1 MSDRVRIADG
11 RPAFV
16 TGAAGFVGGRLA
28 DRLIGMGIPVRG
40 LVRKAEQAARLEARG
55 AHAALGDL
63 TRGDTLADAV
73 RGCDIVFHCAAWM
86 GRPHTREAA
95 VAVNVEGTRR
105 LLRAALDAGIRRFVH
120 VSTISVYGPTT
131 SDVIDEQTPLWPLGL
146 YRETKIEA
154 EREVAKAQHLGLAT
168 VILRPGQ
175 IFGPDDTGW
184 SPAAIRLLR
193 RGLPLVVDG
202 GHGFC
207 YPIYVENLV
216 DALLSAGDMDGA
228 VGEVMNLADADVPWR
243 EFFGYYAAMVGRHL
257 RSFPSWAVRLITTGA
272 EIVSSLTRRPP
283 RWHRTELGYLLRTS
297 RYSTARARAVLR
309 WSPRVPLN
317 DAMRQT
323 EIWLRQSGML
333 PEPQPAR

>member
-1 MSDRVRIADG
+1 MSNRVRVADG
-11 RPAFV
+11 LPALV
-16 TGAAGFVGGRLA
+16 TGAGGFVGGRLVN
-28 DRLIGMGIPVRG
+28 RLIGMDIPVRG
-40 LVRKAEQAARLEARG
+40 LVRRAEQAARLEARG
-55 AHAALGDL
+55 AQVALGDL
-63 TRGDTLADAV
+63 ARGDTLADAV
-73 RGCDIVFHCAAWM
+73 RGCGIVFHCGAWM
-86 GRPHTREAA
+86 GRPYTREAA

-105 LLRAALDAGIRRFVH
+105 LLRAALDAGVRRFVH

-131 SDVIDEQTPLWPLGL
+131 SDVINEQTPLWPLGL

-154 EREVAKAQHLGLAT
+154 EREVMKAQHLGLAT

-216 DALLSAGDMDGA
+216 DALVSAGEVDGA
-228 VGEVMNLADADVPWR
+228 IGEAMNLADGDVPWR
-243 EFFGYYAAMVGRHL
+243 EFFGYYAAMVGRRL

-283 RWHRTELGYLLRTS
+283 RWYRSELGYLLRRS
-297 RYSTARARAVLR
+297 RYSTDRARTVLR

-317 DAMRQT
+317 DAMHET
-323 EIWLRQSGML
+323 EMWLRQSGML